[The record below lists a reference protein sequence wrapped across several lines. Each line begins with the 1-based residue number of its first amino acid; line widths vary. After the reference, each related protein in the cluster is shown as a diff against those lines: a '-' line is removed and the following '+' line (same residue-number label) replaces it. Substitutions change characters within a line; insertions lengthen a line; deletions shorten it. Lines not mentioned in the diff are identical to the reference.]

1 MIDPEACPH
10 SERKEEQPSEEAEK
24 GLWRDEK
31 SQTQWGG
38 AFIRRGQKA
47 EQSHGKGMEKSAHA
61 AA

>member
-1 MIDPEACPH
+1 MPH